1 MRWIDAA
8 RARLALL
15 FRRRAAESRMDE
27 EFRFHLDMEAERLVR
42 DEGLDP
48 VEARRRAHVA
58 FGGVERHKEALRD
71 GRGLAWLGGLGLDF
85 KLGGRMLVKYPGLT
99 LVGGLAMAFAI
110 WAGAIAFVMVGN
122 ALHPTLPLPQG
133 ERVVQIHSWDAAANE
148 VEERKLNDFLAWRG
162 ALRSVTELGA
172 YRDVSLNLMVGR
184 DVGPPL
190 RGAEVTAS
198 AFRVA
203 PEPPLLGRALV
214 PADERPSAP
223 PVVVIGHDV
232 WRKRFAGDPGVVGRT
247 VQLGGAHAT
256 VVGVMPEGFAFPVSH
271 EVWTPLRPDA
281 LAPAP
286 REGPEVTVF
295 GRLAPGATL
304 KGAQAELAAFGRRAA
319 AASPDTHRHLQPHVL
334 PYTEF
339 FPQNQS
345 DLLAM
350 LSINFF
356 VVTLLVLICSNVAL
370 LLFAR
375 AASREGELV
384 VRSALGASRGRLVA
398 QLFTEALV
406 LGAVAAAVGLA
417 AAQFALRQWGVEFLE
432 LNLGPLPFW
441 YQVSLSPRAV
451 LYAGALT
458 LLGAGIAGVVPARK
472 ITRGLGAS
480 LKAGTAGGGGVR
492 FGGVWTAVIVTQV
505 AFTVA
510 FPLTLFF
517 EQQEAVR
524 LRSLDL
530 GFAAGEYLG
539 MQLTT
544 DAADSAA
551 HAARLAPALERLRQ
565 RVAAEPGVR
574 GVAFSDR
581 LPRNSYSQRR
591 IQLDAPAGGAPAADD
606 ALVIASTASID
617 PSYFDVMKAPVL
629 AGRAFTHADLA
640 PNTRVAIVD
649 QGFVDLHLQ
658 GRSPIGRQVRFVG
671 GRPGDEPGGAPAQ
684 PWYEI
689 VGVVKELGMG
699 HAVQSERVA
708 GVYLPA
714 VPGSA
719 GPVNMIVHAEGDP
732 LSLTPRVR
740 EIAAAVDPTLRIVEV
755 QRLDQVTDSLL
766 WVLAMWLRITFGLT
780 AVAILLSL
788 AGIYAV
794 LSFTV
799 ARRTR
804 EIGVRVALGAPRARV
819 VAAIFRRPLMQVG
832 AGIAA
837 GYVLVTL
844 AAIAFTGHRPDTALK
859 LDPGVLSPGQ
869 YALLAGYAALM
880 LGVCMLACVVP
891 TRRALRVQPVEALR
905 AE

>member
-1 MRWIDAA
+1 MRWIDAV
-8 RARLALL
+8 RTRLALL
-15 FRRRAAESRMDE
+15 FGRRAAESRMDE
-27 EFRFHLDMEAERLVR
+27 EFRFHLEMETERLVR
-42 DEGLDP
+42 EEGLEP

-71 GRGLAWLGGLGLDF
+71 GRGLAWLGGLTLDL

-110 WAGAIAFVMVGN
+110 WAGAIAFVMVGQF
-122 ALHPTLPLPQG
+122 LHPTLPLPGG
-133 ERVVQIHSWDAAANE
+133 ERIVRIHTWDASANE
-148 VEERKLNDFLAWRG
+148 AEERTLSDFLVWRG
-162 ALRSVTELGA
+162 ALRTVTELGA
-172 YRDVSLNLMVGR
+172 WRDVSLNLIVGR
-184 DVGPPL
+184 DVGPPV
-190 RGAEVTAS
+190 RAAEVTAS
-198 AFRVA
+198 AFRIA
-203 PEPPLLGRALV
+203 AEPPLLGRTLM
-214 PADERPSAP
+214 PADERPGAP
-223 PVVVIGHDV
+223 PVVAIGHDV

-247 VQLGGAHAT
+247 VQLGGAYAT
-256 VVGVMPEGFAFPVSH
+256 VVGVMPEGFGFPVAH
-271 EVWTPLRPDA
+271 EMWTPLRPDA

-286 REGPEVTVF
+286 REGPDVAVF

-304 KGAQAELAAFGRRAA
+304 EGAQAELAAFGRRAA
-319 AASPDTHRHLQPHVL
+319 AATPQTHRHLQPHVVPYASDFPGNEL
-334 PYTEF
+334 P
-339 FPQNQS
+339 
-345 DLLAM
+345 AM
-350 LSINFF
+350 ISINLAAL
-356 VVTLLVLICSNVAL
+356 TLLVLICSNVAL

-398 QLFTEALV
+398 QLFAEALV
-406 LGAVAAAVGLA
+406 LGAVAAVVGLA
-417 AAQFALRQWGVEFLE
+417 AAQFALRHWGVDFLE

-441 YQVSLSPRAV
+441 FDVGLSPRAI
-451 LYAGALT
+451 LYAAGLT

-472 ITRGLGAS
+472 ITRGLGSS

-510 FPLTLFF
+510 FPVSLFF
-517 EQQEAVR
+517 QQQER
-524 LRSLDL
+524 MRIRSHDV
-530 GFAAGEYLG
+530 GFAAGEYVA

-544 DAADSAA
+544 DAPDSAA

-574 GVAFSDR
+574 GVTFANR
-581 LPRNSYSQRR
+581 LPRASYSQRR
-591 IQLDAPAGGAPAADD
+591 IELDAPAADAAP
-606 ALVIASTASID
+606 VVVTTASID
-617 PSYFDVMKAPVL
+617 PTYFDVLEAPVL
-629 AGRAFTHADLA
+629 AGRAFTLADRA
-640 PNTRVAIVD
+640 PGARVMIVD

-658 GRSPIGRQVRFVG
+658 GRSPIGRQVRFLKKG
-671 GRPGDEPGGAPAQ
+671 EQSGNPTE

-699 HAVQSERVA
+699 HAAQAERVA
-708 GVYLPA
+708 GVYLPV

-719 GPVNMIVHAEGDP
+719 GAINMIVHAPGDP
-732 LSLTPRVR
+732 LALTPRIR
-740 EIAAAVDPTLRIVEV
+740 EIAAEVDPTLRVSEV
-755 QRLDQVTDSLL
+755 QRLDQVSDSFL
-766 WVLAMWLRITFGLT
+766 WLIGMWIRITLGLT

-819 VAAIFRRPLMQVG
+819 IAAIFRRPLTQVG
-832 AGIAA
+832 AGVAV
-837 GYVLVTL
+837 GFVLVTL
-844 AAIAFTGHRPDTALK
+844 AALVIPGHRPDTALR
-859 LDPGVLSPGQ
+859 LNPGALSPGQ
-869 YALLAGYAALM
+869 YAVLAAYAALM

-891 TRRALRVQPVEALR
+891 TRRALRVQPSEALR

>member
-42 DEGLDP
+42 EEGLDP

-58 FGGVERHKEALRD
+58 FGGVERHKEELRD
-71 GRGLAWLGGLGLDF
+71 GRGLAWLGGLTLDL

-99 LVGGLAMAFAI
+99 LVGGLAMAFGI
-110 WAGAIAFVMVGN
+110 WAGAIAFVMMGN
-122 ALHPTLPLPQG
+122 LLHPTLPLPQG
-133 ERVVQIHSWDAAANE
+133 ERVVQIHSWDASANE
-148 VEERKLNDFLAWRG
+148 VEQRKLGDFLVWRG
-162 ALRSVTELGA
+162 GLRSVTDLGA
-172 YRDVSLNLMVGR
+172 YRDVSLNLVVGR
-184 DVGPPL
+184 DVDPPL
-190 RGAEVTAS
+190 RAAEVTAS
-198 AFRVA
+198 AFRIA

-214 PADERPSAP
+214 PADERPGAP

-247 VQLGGAHAT
+247 VQLGGAYAT

-286 REGPEVTVF
+286 REGPEVSVF

-319 AASPDTHRHLQPHVL
+319 AASPQTHRHLQPHVT

-345 DLLAM
+345 DLQAF
-350 LSINFF
+350 LSINL
-356 VVTLLVLICSNVAL
+356 VAVTLLVLICSNVAL

-384 VRSALGASRGRLVA
+384 VRSALGASRGRIVA
-398 QLFTEALV
+398 QLFAEALV

-417 AAQFALRQWGVEFLE
+417 AAQLALRQWGIDFLE

-441 YQVSLSPRAV
+441 YDVSLSPRAV
-451 LYAGALT
+451 LYAGGLT

-472 ITRGLGAS
+472 ITRGLGSS
-480 LKAGTAGGGGVR
+480 LKQGTAGSGVR

-524 LRSLDL
+524 LRSLDM

-565 RVAAEPGVR
+565 RIAAEPGVR
-574 GVAFSDR
+574 GVTFADR
-581 LPRNSYSQRR
+581 LPRNSFSQRR
-591 IQLDAPAGGAPAADD
+591 IEVDAPAGGAGAT
-606 ALVIASTASID
+606 VIASTASID
-617 PSYFDVMKAPVL
+617 PSYFDVMEAPVL

-649 QGFVDLHLQ
+649 QGFVDLYLQ

-671 GRPGDEPGGAPAQ
+671 GKPGDETGGTPAQ

-689 VGVVKELGMG
+689 VGMVKELGMG
-699 HAVQSERVA
+699 HAVQSERI
-708 GVYLPA
+708 GGMYLPA

-719 GPVNMIVHAEGDP
+719 GPANMIVHAEGDP
-732 LSLTPRVR
+732 LSLAPRVR

-819 VAAIFRRPLMQVG
+819 VAAIFRRPLTQVG

-844 AAIAFTGHRPDTALK
+844 AAIIFMGHRPDTALK

-869 YALLAGYAALM
+869 YALLVAYAALM